1 MRVGILGGVLSLLL
15 SCAAW
20 SSDTKAA
27 ILYPSGSTWVN
38 GSAVVRSSALFPG
51 DRVRT
56 DANGIANI
64 TLPGSAVLV
73 LSNSEVQ
80 FSGALLELTRGSLVI
95 STTKGLSAGLGELKI
110 SPAEANAK
118 FEVTESGENV
128 LIVAREGNLTI
139 KDGVTSTAL
148 PAGKNVTMADP
159 RVQTRKRRRGAPLFS
174 RNRGILLG
182 AAGGSGA
189 ATAIFLRNGSS
200 NCPVSPSS
208 PGQTGCQ

>member
-80 FSGALLELTRGSLVI
+80 FSGALLEITRGSLVI
-95 STTKGLSAGLGELKI
+95 STTNGLSAGLGEPRI
-110 SPAEANAK
+110 SPAERNAK
-118 FEVTESGENV
+118 FEVTESGDNV

-139 KDGVTSTAL
+139 KNGITSTAL
-148 PAGKNVTMADP
+148 SAGKNITMADP

-182 AAGGSGA
+182 AAAGTGA
-189 ATAIFLRNGSS
+189 VTAIFLRTGSS

-208 PGQTGCQ
+208 PGQGGCQ

>member
-80 FSGALLELTRGSLVI
+80 FSGALLEITRGSLVI
-95 STTKGLSAGLGELKI
+95 STTNGLSAGLGELRI
-110 SPAEANAK
+110 SPAERNAK
-118 FEVTESGENV
+118 FEVTESGDNV

-139 KDGVTSTAL
+139 KNGITSTAL
-148 PAGKNVTMADP
+148 SAGKNITMA
-159 RVQTRKRRRGAPLFS
+159 
-174 RNRGILLG
+174 
-182 AAGGSGA
+182 
-189 ATAIFLRNGSS
+189 
-200 NCPVSPSS
+200 
-208 PGQTGCQ
+208 

>member
-1 MRVGILGGVLSLLL
+1 MRSSVLKGVLTLFLTCS
-15 SCAAW
+15 AW
-20 SSDTKAA
+20 SSDTKPA
-27 ILYPSGSTWVN
+27 ILYPSGSTLVN

-56 DANGIANI
+56 ETNGIANI

-80 FSGALLELTRGSLVI
+80 FSGAAVNIVRGSMVI
-95 STTKGLSAGLGELKI
+95 STTNGLSAGLGELKI
-110 SPAEANAK
+110 SPVERTAK

-139 KDGVTSTAL
+139 LNGKRSTVL
-148 PAGKNVTMADP
+148 SAGKSITMVDP
-159 RVQTRKRRRGAPLFS
+159 RIQTRKLRRGSLLFS
-174 RNRGILLG
+174 RN
-182 AAGGSGA
+182 AAIVVAAAASTA
-189 ATAIFLRNGSS
+189 ATLIFLEGGAS

-208 PGQTGCQ
+208 PGQSGCR

>member
-1 MRVGILGGVLSLLL
+1 MRVGILNGVLILLL
-15 SCAAW
+15 GCSGW
-20 SSDTKAA
+20 SSDKAA

-38 GSAVVRSSALFPG
+38 GSALVRSSALFPG

-73 LSNSEVQ
+73 LSNSEIQ

-159 RVQTRKRRRGAPLFS
+159 RVQTRKRRRGALLFS

-182 AAGGSGA
+182 AAAGRGA
-189 ATAIFLRNGSS
+189 ATATIRRTVGS
-200 NCPVSPSS
+200 
-208 PGQTGCQ
+208 